1 MGAGETKCLKACD
14 LEYHLYGFF
23 FDSTNTHNGERY
35 SEHWIIA
42 QAKMWCAFSA
52 NANKQNCGRME
63 MWKRKRERTTGWLTV
78 AQKTHT
84 GRNPYRHI
92 LALIIRF
99 LFYLIGKIY
108 YLISDIRILLWHRN
122 SIVDT
127 HTHSLTH
134 RRRGTA
140 EKNETK
146 WKQLACRIEQFIERI
161 FCVCGYCVLLSLNH
175 YRTRPFKIHSH
186 RF

>member
-52 NANKQNCGRME
+52 NANKRNCGRME

-108 YLISDIRILLWHRN
+108 YLISDIRILLWHR
-122 SIVDT
+122 
-127 HTHSLTH
+127 
-134 RRRGTA
+134 
-140 EKNETK
+140 K